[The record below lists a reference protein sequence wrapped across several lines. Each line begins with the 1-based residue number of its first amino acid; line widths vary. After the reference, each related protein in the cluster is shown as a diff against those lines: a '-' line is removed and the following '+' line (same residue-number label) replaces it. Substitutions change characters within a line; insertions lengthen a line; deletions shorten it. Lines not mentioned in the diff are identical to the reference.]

1 MSLQEDRTSMHSRNL
16 AIVWAPNLLRSREI
30 EAGLAAFTEAR
41 VQSVV
46 TEFLIVNGDLL
57 FSEKLQTI
65 QYDAG
70 NKYTRFSTSYQQFF
84 KSCLTVAFLKPCLEM
99 VFLG

>member
-1 MSLQEDRTSMHSRNL
+1 MAQQDGSTSMHSRNL

-46 TEFLIVNGDLL
+46 TEFLIVNGDML
-57 FSEKLQTI
+57 FSEELQTV

-70 NKYTRFSTSYQQFF
+70 SFTAK
-84 KSCLTVAFLKPCLEM
+84 E
-99 VFLG
+99 

>member
-1 MSLQEDRTSMHSRNL
+1 MAQHDKKTSMHSRNL

-65 QYDAG
+65 QYDQG
-70 NKYTRFSTSYQQFF
+70 
-84 KSCLTVAFLKPCLEM
+84 
-99 VFLG
+99 

>member
-1 MSLQEDRTSMHSRNL
+1 MAQKAKSTSMHCRNL

-46 TEFLIVNGDLL
+46 IEFLIANADLL
-57 FSEKLQTI
+57 FSEQLQTK

-70 NKYTRFSTSYQQFF
+70 KYKVF
-84 KSCLTVAFLKPCLEM
+84 K
-99 VFLG
+99 

>member
-1 MSLQEDRTSMHSRNL
+1 MAKHSDSTSMHSRNL
-16 AIVWAPNLLRSREI
+16 AIVWAPNLLRSRDLEAGL
-30 EAGLAAFTEAR
+30 EAGLAAFSEAR

-57 FSEKLQTI
+57 FSKKLQTI

-70 NKYTRFSTSYQQFF
+70 RS
-84 KSCLTVAFLKPCLEM
+84 
-99 VFLG
+99 

>member
-1 MSLQEDRTSMHSRNL
+1 MAGHDAQTSMHCRNL

-46 TEFLIVNGDLL
+46 LEFLIVNGDLL
-57 FSEKLQTI
+57 FSDKLQTK

-70 NKYTRFSTSYQQFF
+70 TFIND
-84 KSCLTVAFLKPCLEM
+84 FLS
-99 VFLG
+99 VFDPTL

>member
-1 MSLQEDRTSMHSRNL
+1 MADQNKHTSMHCRNL

-46 TEFLIVNGDLL
+46 TEFLIVNGDIL
-57 FSEKLQTI
+57 FSEKLQTK

-70 NKYTRFSTSYQQFF
+70 MVMLYCHTFINKWYAVS
-84 KSCLTVAFLKPCLEM
+84 
-99 VFLG
+99 

>member
-1 MSLQEDRTSMHSRNL
+1 MAQQAKQTSMHCRNL

-46 TEFLIVNGDLL
+46 AEFLIVNGDLL
-57 FSEKLQTI
+57 FSEKLQTM

-70 NKYTRFSTSYQQFF
+70 KLIFALSKIHTHQI
-84 KSCLTVAFLKPCLEM
+84 CI
-99 VFLG
+99 

>member
-70 NKYTRFSTSYQQFF
+70 NKYTRFSTSYKRFF
-84 KSCLTVAFLKPCLEM
+84 KSCLTVAFLKPCLERY
-99 VFLG
+99 F

>member
-1 MSLQEDRTSMHSRNL
+1 LITHLRFMAQQDDRTSMHSRNL

-70 NKYTRFSTSYQQFF
+70 ITCTFYIFSVIIISFYQHTNKI
-84 KSCLTVAFLKPCLEM
+84 
-99 VFLG
+99 